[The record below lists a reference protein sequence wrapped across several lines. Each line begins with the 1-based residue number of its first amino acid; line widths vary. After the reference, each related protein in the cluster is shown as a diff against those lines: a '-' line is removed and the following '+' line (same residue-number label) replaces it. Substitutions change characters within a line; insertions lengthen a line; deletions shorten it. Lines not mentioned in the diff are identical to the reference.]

1 MNKKLLSL
9 FSVIVLSV
17 VVLASCGRTR
27 TGPLSCAASTVD
39 YTEDLSQYINNQ
51 TKANCERVAKS
62 IKELFQ
68 SCSALTAVDREEYE
82 EIENDLD
89 CDSL

>member
-9 FSVIVLSV
+9 ISVVVLSV

-51 TKANCERVAKS
+51 TKANCERVLKS
-62 IKELFQ
+62 IEEVYK
-68 SCSALTAVDREEYE
+68 SCTVAGSINREDFE
-82 EIENDLD
+82 EVEDDLN